1 MELFTNMAAC
11 RMSDIIYQHIPV
23 LLNEAVANLLTS
35 SNGIYVDATFGRGS
49 HTQAILNQLSP
60 QGRLIAFDKDPEAV
74 AYAKQHFS
82 HDKRFSILH
91 RSFAELQTS
100 LNELQVFGKVSGI
113 LFDLGV
119 SSPQLDNP
127 ERGFSFSRE
136 GKLDMR
142 MDTSQGVDA
151 MTYIANVDE
160 TELADILWKY
170 GEEKFSR
177 RIARAIV
184 TKRVEQPITTT
195 AQLADIIK
203 FATPKPKTPHLK
215 HPATR
220 SFQAIRI
227 AINQELTELELALNQ
242 ALEALMPGGRLS
254 LISFHSLE
262 DRIVK
267 QFIRLHEKGVDLP
280 RGLPVKGMHFNA
292 RLKPV
297 GKPIKPNMEEI
308 NLNPRA
314 RSAILR
320 IAEKLS

>member
-1 MELFTNMAAC
+1 MAAC
-11 RMSDIIYQHIPV
+11 HMSEIFHQHTPV
-23 LLNEAVANLLTS
+23 LLNEAVDSLVIS
-35 SNGIYVDATFGRGS
+35 PEHIYIDATFGRGS
-49 HTQAILNQLSP
+49 HSRAILNRLSDK
-60 QGRLIAFDKDPEAV
+60 GRLIAFDKDPDAV

-82 HDKRFSILH
+82 HDKRFSIVH
-91 RSFAELQTS
+91 SSFARMQMV
-100 LNELQVFGKVSGI
+100 LNEWDMAGQIGGI

-127 ERGFSFSRE
+127 DRGFSFARS

-151 MTYIANVDE
+151 MQWVASVDE
-160 TELADILWKY
+160 KELADVLWQF

-184 TKRVEQPITTT
+184 TKRAETPITTT

-203 FATPKPKTPHLK
+203 YAIPRPKKPQDK

-227 AINQELTELELALNQ
+227 AINQELTELQQGLQQAMDVLAV
-242 ALEALMPGGRLS
+242 GGRLCV
-254 LISFHSLE
+254 ISFHSLE
-262 DRIVK
+262 DRLVK
-267 QFIRLHEKGVDLP
+267 QFIKQHEKGEELP
-280 RGLPVKGMHFNA
+280 RGLPIKGSQFNA
-292 RLKPV
+292 RFKSIGKPV
-297 GKPIKPNMEEI
+297 KPGMQEI